1 MIDFWYNGTR
11 NARTE
16 TDPMYII
23 TGATGHIGNTLARL
37 FSDRKIPFKILA
49 RQSGPALESLQCPM
63 VFGDIFD
70 PDFLSREVEPGDV
83 FFHLA
88 GMIDLT
94 NKHRQELFAV
104 NDLGTRRIADF
115 CLKNRVRLVYTSST
129 DAIYKPDPHA
139 VITEPTTLYP
149 ERFSSDYAA
158 SKAAGTL
165 YVHRLM
171 NESGL
176 DAVIL
181 YPSAVIG
188 VNDYKPSAAGKEIQN
203 CSSRRLF
210 FYIKGGYN
218 FIDVRDAAEAI
229 LQAGLKP
236 VRGSYLVTGYPMTIR
251 DLYQSI
257 AQLLN
262 KKVFLV
268 RVPVWLARLGAMF
281 LHDVSPTMVE
291 ALLDNS
297 RFDNSK
303 MRRDLLPQL
312 RPFSETL
319 RDTIEWFR
327 DHPSDESRAGKKGR
341 SK

>member
-1 MIDFWYNGTR
+1 MFIL
-11 NARTE
+11 
-16 TDPMYII
+16 

-37 FSDRKIPFKILA
+37 LAARKLPYKILA
-49 RQSGPALESLQCPM
+49 RQSGPALEAFDAPIA
-63 VFGDIFD
+63 FGDIFD
-70 PDFLSREVEPGDV
+70 PDFLDREVAANDV

-88 GMIDLT
+88 GKIDLT
-94 NKHRQELFAV
+94 NRHREELFAV
-104 NDLGTRRIADF
+104 NDLGTRTIADF
-115 CLKNRVRLVYTSST
+115 CLKKGVRLVYISST
-129 DAIYKPDPHA
+129 DAIYKPDPRA
-139 VITEPTTLYP
+139 PVTEPEMLFP
-149 ERFSSDYAA
+149 ERFSSAYAA

-171 NESGL
+171 TESGL
-176 DAVIL
+176 RAVIL

-188 VNDYKPSAAGKEIQN
+188 VNDFKPSAAGKEIQN
-203 CSSRRLF
+203 CFSRRLF

-236 VRGSYLVTGYPMTIR
+236 VHGHYLLTGYPLTIR
-251 DLYQSI
+251 ELYRSI
-257 AQLLN
+257 AQVLD

-268 RVPVWLARLGAMF
+268 RVPILLARLGAMF

-297 RFDNSK
+297 RFDNAK
-303 MRRDLLPQL
+303 MRRDLLPEL

-319 RDTIEWFR
+319 RDTVEWFR
-327 DHPSDESRAGKKGR
+327 HHPTTETNHS
-341 SK
+341 